1 MASSYRLHLGAMQEA
16 ELAKNEASWV
26 ATRPKWG
33 RICGDVLASA
43 RRQGYEGY
51 SKFDALNSPLLHTL
65 SFDNKWLRLIFTQLV
80 NRCPLHIR
88 PMLRVKKSR
97 NPKGIALFARASLF
111 LYSMTRD
118 EYWKDEA
125 KSLLHWLLAN
135 RAKGSVH
142 ASWGYNFVWQNT
154 IFLQGRNEPNC
165 VVSVFV
171 GEALV
176 HAYRV
181 LGKEDYLTVASDVAD
196 FILKELPVLSQ
207 GTDEMAIG
215 YVLRKPS
222 SIVLNINILAGAF
235 LVKLWK
241 HLSEADLLQ
250 AAQKLLNFT
259 ARRRTSYDAWY
270 YTYPRHHSPITHDN
284 YHTGGIVDGLLEYFE
299 ETGDDRYLDVYWKGL
314 EYYQKHLF
322 EPDGAPRWM
331 SNKKYPLDVHGA
343 AQGII
348 SFSKAARHNE
358 TFRYQAEKIAEWTLQ
373 NFYRPRTRDFA
384 YRKGRYMTWNYS
396 LMRWC
401 NAWMARA
408 LGEMVSQ

>member
-1 MASSYRLHLGAMQEA
+1 MATSYGLHLGAMQEA
-16 ELAKNEASWV
+16 ELGKNEASWV

-43 RRQGYEGY
+43 RRQGYGGY

-65 SFDNKWLRLIFTQLV
+65 SFDNKWLRFVYTQAV
-80 NRCPLHIR
+80 NRCPFHIR
-88 PMLRVKKSR
+88 PILGVRRSR
-97 NPKGIALFARASLF
+97 NPKGIALFVRAYLF
-111 LYSMTRD
+111 LYAVSGNER
-118 EYWKDEA
+118 YKGEA
-125 KSLLHWLLAN
+125 EKLLQWLMDHKAE
-135 RAKGSVH
+135 GSKH

-181 LGKEDYLTVASDVAD
+181 LGKEDYLAVASDVAD

-207 GTDEMAIG
+207 GRDEMAIG

-241 HLSEADLLQ
+241 HTSEADLLR
-250 AAQKLLNFT
+250 AAQRLLNFT

-299 ETGDDRYLDVYWKGL
+299 ETGDDRYLDVYRKGL

-358 TFRYQAEKIAEWTLQ
+358 AFGHQAEKIAEWTLQ

-384 YRKGRYMTWNYS
+384 YRKGRYVTWNYS